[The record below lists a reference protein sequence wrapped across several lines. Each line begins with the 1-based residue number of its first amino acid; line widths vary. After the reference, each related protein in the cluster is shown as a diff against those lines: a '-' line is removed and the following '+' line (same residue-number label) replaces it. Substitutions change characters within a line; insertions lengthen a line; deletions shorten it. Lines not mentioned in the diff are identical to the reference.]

1 MSATDATGGPV
12 GHGSAEGGSA
22 EPGPMRDL
30 SHRISSGMQVYPG
43 DPSVLIEPALELD
56 RDGVDVALL
65 HLGSHTGTHLDAPS
79 HTVAG
84 GRTTG
89 RIGLDELVG
98 EALVVH
104 VPELAARAVVRL
116 ADLDAALDG
125 GLPEAVPAIVVV
137 DTGWASRFG
146 TDAATEHPSL
156 DPAAAAELVRRGMR
170 VLAVDTL
177 SPDATGGDG
186 FPVHEIVLGAD
197 RLIVENL
204 CGLEGLPAR
213 VRIGLF
219 PLPIDA
225 DGAPVRAVA
234 FG

>member
-1 MSATDATGGPV
+1 V
-12 GHGSAEGGSA
+12 RE
-22 EPGPMRDL
+22 L

-43 DPSVLIEPALELD
+43 DPGVEIGSALEVA
-56 RDGVDVALL
+56 RDGVDVAQL

-79 HTVAG
+79 HTVPG

-98 EALVVH
+98 ESLVVH
-104 VPELAARAVVRL
+104 LDGLAPRQLYGLAELASAL
-116 ADLDAALDG
+116 AG
-125 GLPEAVPAIVVV
+125 GLPERVPPIVVV

-146 TDAATEHPSL
+146 TDAALEHPAL
-156 DPAAAAELVRRGMR
+156 DPDAAAELLRRGMR

-177 SPDATGGDG
+177 SPDPTGGDG
-186 FPVHEIVLGAD
+186 FPVHDVVLGGDA
-197 RLIVENL
+197 LIVENL
-204 CGLEGLPAR
+204 TGLEGLPER
-213 VRIGLF
+213 VRVGLF

-234 FG
+234 FVD